1 MARIQLFTALGAL
14 LIVFVAAAAAAS
26 SGSGGS
32 GASAHASAGGAGHAS
47 PAGGSLS
54 RYPKIIRNGSYYA
67 QHQDEGRCVAAR
79 LCSSRKATE
88 LLDLR
93 AEAQKTQRQD
103 GGRLSPQHRAELQS
117 KLDVVLGQR

>member
-1 MARIQLFTALGAL
+1 MARIQLLTASGAL
-14 LIVFVAAAAAAS
+14 LIVSLAVAAAGS

-32 GASAHASAGGAGHAS
+32 GASGHANAGGAGQAG

-54 RYPKIIRNGSYYA
+54 RYPKVIRNGSSYA
-67 QHQDEGRCVAAR
+67 QRQDEARCVATR

-103 GGRLSPQHRAELQS
+103 GGRLSPQRRAELQS
-117 KLDVVLGQR
+117 KLDAVPEQR

>member
-54 RYPKIIRNGSYYA
+54 RYPKIIRSWTCEPRRRRRNGKTA
-67 QHQDEGRCVAAR
+67 DALAR
-79 LCSSRKATE
+79 NIVLNFNRSSMWFSDSVDSR
-88 LLDLR
+88 
-93 AEAQKTQRQD
+93 
-103 GGRLSPQHRAELQS
+103 
-117 KLDVVLGQR
+117 